1 MGMEWCNSY
10 HYVSAILIEPFQA
23 GIKICTRIRTE
34 ESAGVNEAFSLRW
47 FSLCL
52 LLTAL
57 HSVYCAVIL
66 ALIETSMNF
75 FAPETLLF
83 SCSNLFSVID
93 IHSTGSWSKWL
104 LVLGNLRASTLQ
116 VRSLND
122 HLLSSQKTCVFRG
135 LLCVSENFVFRDGN
149 LSSVMN
155 WLNSC
160 RLRNYTAR
168 TGRFLLKWTNQ
179 VILICL
185 ISNDTH
191 TLCNHASKDL
201 LCHDNYFVV
210 IILNYFIWQER
221 FIQNQH
227 CQNLW
232 WRFLWKNPWW
242 WTDWLRQVICAA

>member
-1 MGMEWCNSY
+1 MDMEWCNSY
-10 HYVSAILIEPFQA
+10 HYVSAIFIEPFQA

-52 LLTAL
+52 LLTTL

-66 ALIETSMNF
+66 ALIDSSMNF
-75 FAPETLLF
+75 CSWNFAF
-83 SCSNLFSVID
+83 QVQWFIFCHWCFQ
-93 IHSTGSWSKWL
+93 STGSWSKWL

-160 RLRNYTAR
+160 RLINNTAR

-179 VILICL
+179 VTGNTDLSYLKWYTHFVLSCL
-185 ISNDTH
+185 KGSPLSWR
-191 TLCNHASKDL
+191 LCRSHNIELLHLTGAVYTEPALSKSLMTFSLEESLMVDRL
-201 LCHDNYFVV
+201 
-210 IILNYFIWQER
+210 
-221 FIQNQH
+221 
-227 CQNLW
+227 
-232 WRFLWKNPWW
+232 
-242 WTDWLRQVICAA
+242 A